1 MVFHLQKVKRA
12 MTRRERTDLNC
23 PRCGL
28 IVTASEHR
36 AGHHVCARRADPDHA
51 RAMRDQAK
59 AEAKA
64 AGRPKETT

>member
-1 MVFHLQKVKRA
+1 MVTLSDQGSSRNARKR
-12 MTRRERTDLNC
+12 TEVNC

-28 IVTASEHR
+28 ICPPSERR

-59 AEAKA
+59 ADAKA
-64 AGRPKETT
+64 AGRPKETTP